1 MRAGCMGRIDKHI
14 HYLMQSSAKTVT
26 AYLKE
31 VPAERRAALKKLR
44 DLCHA
49 TLTGFKETMEYGGPC
64 YSRAGVVEVGFSSQ
78 KNFIGL
84 YILRTDVM
92 NAHKDQLKVKG
103 VTVGK
108 GVIRYSKPERIDFK
122 VVESM
127 LRATAE
133 SRGVV
138 C

>member
-1 MRAGCMGRIDKHI
+1 
-14 HYLMQSSAKTVT
+14 MQSSAKTMT

-31 VPAERRAALKKLR
+31 VPAERKAALKKLR
-44 DLCHA
+44 DLCRL
-49 TLTGFKETMEYGGPC
+49 TLTGFDESMLYGGPC
-64 YSRAGVVEVGFSSQ
+64 YSRDGVVVPYGDDKVGFVSQ

-84 YILRTDVM
+84 YTLRVRTDVM

-103 VTVGK
+103 VTFGK
-108 GVIRYSKPERIDFK
+108 GAIRYSKPERIDFN

-127 LRATAE
+127 LRATQE
-133 SRGVV
+133 SEGVV

>member
-1 MRAGCMGRIDKHI
+1 
-14 HYLMQSSAKTVT
+14 MQSSAKTVT

-31 VPAERRAALKKLR
+31 VPAERKAALKKLR
-44 DLCHA
+44 DLCRA
-49 TLTGFKETMEYGGPC
+49 NLTGFKESMDYGGPC
-64 YSRAGVVEVGFSSQ
+64 YARNGVVEVGFMSQ

-92 NAHKDQLKVKG
+92 KTHKDQLKVKG
-103 VTVGK
+103 VTFGK
-108 GVIRYSKPERIDFK
+108 GCIRYSKPERIDFN

-127 LRATAE
+127 LRATEE

-138 C
+138 S

>member
-1 MRAGCMGRIDKHI
+1 
-14 HYLMQSSAKTVT
+14 MQSSAKTVT

-31 VPAERRAALKKLR
+31 VPAERKAALKKLR
-44 DLCHA
+44 DLCQKC
-49 TLTGFKETMEYGGPC
+49 LTGFTENMAYGGPS
-64 YSRAGVVEVGFSSQ
+64 YSRNGEVEVGFASQ

-92 NAHKDQLKVKG
+92 NAHKDQLKAKG
-103 VTVGK
+103 VSFGK
-108 GVIRYSKPERIDFK
+108 GAIRYSKPERIDFK

-127 LRATAE
+127 LRATVQSA
-133 SRGVV
+133 GPV

>member
-1 MRAGCMGRIDKHI
+1 
-14 HYLMQSSAKTVT
+14 MQSSAKTIP

-31 VPAERRAALKKLR
+31 VPAERRAALKQLR

-49 TLTGFKETMEYGGPC
+49 TLTGFKESMAYGLPS
-64 YSRAGVVEVGFSSQ
+64 YSRDGVVEVGFASQ
-78 KNFIGL
+78 KHFIGL

-92 NAHKDQLKVKG
+92 NAHKHLLKVKG
-103 VTVGK
+103 VTHGK
-108 GVIRYSKPERIDFK
+108 GCIRYSKPERIDFN

-127 LRATAE
+127 LRATVE
-133 SRGVV
+133 SEGVV

>member
-1 MRAGCMGRIDKHI
+1 
-14 HYLMQSSAKTVT
+14 MQSQAETVT

-31 VPAERRAALKKLR
+31 VPEERRAGLERLR
-44 DLCHA
+44 DLCLA
-49 TLTGFKETMEYGGPC
+49 TLTGFEETMEYGGPC
-64 YSRAGVVEVGFSSQ
+64 YRRDDVIEVGFASQ

-92 NAHKDQLKVKG
+92 NAHKHLLHGRG
-103 VTVGK
+103 VSVGK
-108 GVIRYSKPERIDFK
+108 GAIRYSKPEKIDFE
-122 VVESM
+122 VVASM

-133 SRGVV
+133 SSGEV